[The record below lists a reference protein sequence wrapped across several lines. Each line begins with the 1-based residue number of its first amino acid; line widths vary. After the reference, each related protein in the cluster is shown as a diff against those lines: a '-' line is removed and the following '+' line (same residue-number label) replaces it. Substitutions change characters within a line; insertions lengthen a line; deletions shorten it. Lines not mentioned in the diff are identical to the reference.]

1 MPQAKPIDR
10 PGVNTDVANRSPQI
24 EPPDLLDAAERGY
37 ERFDEEL
44 PALSLYGW
52 AMQHLD
58 HEPGEWDE
66 TSVHLSD
73 YRYSLPPEE
82 GGCDRQLFHRLR
94 QDDAS
99 DPTLWMRMMWD
110 QGFALQIRFSWL
122 LCQGLP
128 EPWSLEA
135 VEMDV
140 SRGLPGDDVG
150 SCDLVLSA
158 PGRILGVEMKTQR
171 GRAFRYL
178 DEPKPS
184 HVIQS
189 EGEAYALKAI
199 FPGKE
204 VDHRLV
210 YLDREGQNTPLV
222 FPTDTDLE
230 AEKRVRDASAYAN
243 DIGRGAETDKEPPE
257 PLSAEI
263 KVRENKGP
271 DSIYLEQPWVCEY
284 CDYYGESCEGALP
297 QYLTENGIVAKGDHT
312 KPESLDIKAD
322 PEIADEV
329 EMEIARAAQ
338 AGNVKTK

>member
-1 MPQAKPIDR
+1 MSTTTAAPTAESASETTEAP
-10 PGVNTDVANRSPQI
+10 PV
-24 EPPDLLDAAERGY
+24 PDLLEAAERGY
-37 ERFDEEL
+37 QRFDEEL

-66 TSVHLSD
+66 TAVHVSD
-73 YRYSLPPEE
+73 YRYSLSPEE
-82 GGCDRQLFHRLR
+82 GGCDRQLFHRFR
-94 QDDAS
+94 QDAAS

-122 LCQGLP
+122 LTQGLP

-140 SRGLPGDDVG
+140 SEGLPGDDVG

-158 PGRILGVEMKTQR
+158 PGHVLGIEMKTQR

-189 EGEAYALKAI
+189 EGEAQALKSL
-199 FPGKE
+199 FPDRE
-204 VDHRLV
+204 VSHRLV

-222 FPTDTDLE
+222 FPTETGLE
-230 AEKRVRDASAYAN
+230 AEKRVLEASHYAN
-243 DIGRGAETDKEPPE
+243 EIRGRANSDGDAPDPLPPQIE
-257 PLSAEI
+257 
-263 KVRENKGP
+263 VRENKGP
-271 DSIYLEQPWVCEY
+271 NSIYLKELWPCDY
-284 CDYYGESCEGALP
+284 CDYKGESCPGALP
-297 QYLTENGIVAKGDHT
+297 ESLKGHGIVAKGDHT
-312 KPESLDIKAD
+312 DPDGLDIKAGPD
-322 PEIADEV
+322 IADEV
-329 EMEIARAAQ
+329 EMEIARAVQ
-338 AGNVKTK
+338 AENVKTK